1 MEIALQHSL
10 LFSTKGDVPVSVVA
24 KNLLANERLIHESL
38 RILGGCVDGLE
49 IRKVTVKVAHVSNT
63 SPLKEVFALGLFMA
77 YQKELE
83 AEVPALLQQWLG
95 YATPGGM
102 KTVVTVLVL
111 MTAIYII
118 NASVERLLPGKE
130 IGRLKE
136 EYQDKLAALSK
147 MTGLDRAVIEESL
160 KTRMSEGRLRSLFRK
175 AYEFFTPAKIES
187 GVEILSEDEVVVSKD
202 AINEIPSEAEL
213 AQVDLKTVYELSDVE
228 VDIHR
233 SDRDYTQSGWIAVI
247 EEVSDKRR
255 KLVLS
260 PNLDPAKLYG
270 VTKVRGDV
278 LVVEEATEDGEL
290 VIKEYHLIEIAP

>member
-10 LFSTKGDVPVSVVA
+10 LFSTKGDVPVSIVA

-49 IRKVTVKVAHVSNT
+49 IRKITVKVAHVSNS
-63 SPLKEVFALGLFMA
+63 SPLKEVFALGVFMA

-83 AEVPALLQQWLG
+83 AEVPALLQQWFG
-95 YATPGGM
+95 YATPDGM
-102 KTVVTVLVL
+102 KTLVTVLVL

-118 NASVERLLPGKE
+118 SASVERLLPGKE

-147 MTGLDRAVIEESL
+147 MTGLDKAVIEESL
-160 KTRMSEGRLRSLFRK
+160 KARMSEGKLRSLFRK
-175 AYEFFTPAKIES
+175 AYEFFSPAKLERD
-187 GVEILSEDEVVVSKD
+187 VDILSENEVAVSRD
-202 AINEIPSEAEL
+202 AIAEIHSEGEL
-213 AQVDLKTVYELSDVE
+213 TLADMKNVYELSDVE

-247 EEVSDKRR
+247 EELSDKRR

-290 VIKEYHLIEIAP
+290 VTKEYHLIEITS